1 MNMTLM
7 NMTKIKY
14 VLIGIAVCLTF
25 SFTLYNGTEVPG
37 NKILNTTQVPL
48 QHKLVKVIDNETKAN
63 QMVKSGFVLQDVDVT
78 DNGHKYYTLIL
89 Y

>member
-1 MNMTLM
+1 MKT
-7 NMTKIKY
+7 TKIKY

-37 NKILNTTQVPL
+37 NKILNTVQVPL
-48 QHKLVKVIDNETKAN
+48 QQKLVKVIDNETQAN
-63 QMVKSGFVLQDVDVT
+63 KMVKSGFVLQDVDIY
-78 DNGHKYYTLIL
+78 DGKKFYTLVL